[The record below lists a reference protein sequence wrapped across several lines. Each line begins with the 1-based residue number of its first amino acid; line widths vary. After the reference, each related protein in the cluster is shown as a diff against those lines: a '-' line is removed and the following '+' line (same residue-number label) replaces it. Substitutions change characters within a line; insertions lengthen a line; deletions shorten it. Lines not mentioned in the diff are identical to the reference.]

1 MDVRVLKYFLA
12 VVRKGN
18 IIGAA
23 ESLHITQPT
32 LSRQLIE
39 LEEELGKKLFIRG
52 SRKISLTDEGLLLYK
67 RAEEI
72 TELIDKTKFEIIGSD
87 DIIDGNIYI
96 GAGESESIRF
106 LAQTIKELQTEHP
119 NIKCHLFSGNADQIM
134 EKIDKGLLDFGV
146 VIGPTN
152 IEKYDYITL
161 PTKDLWGI
169 LMKKDSPLAKYDSIK
184 SQQLKDI
191 PLLCSKQSMVEENIT
206 NWIEEKN
213 LTLNIIGTYNLLYN
227 AAIMVEEEIGYALC
241 LDKIINTIGNNTLC
255 FRPLNPKLEVQLNII
270 WKKSQVFSKISKK
283 FLEKLENKVMRS

>member
-106 LAQTIKELQTEHP
+106 LAQTIKELQIEHP

-161 PTKDLWGI
+161 PTKDLWGV

-191 PLLCSKQSMVEENIT
+191 PLLCSKQSMVEENII

-283 FLEKLENKVMRS
+283 FLEKLENKVMRT